1 MSKPTVTEFI
11 RSLSVAELSAAFSEA
26 SGWPNEVRPE
36 LLLEQ
41 ELETQRMRMHPEVQS
56 VEPAELAGFGA
67 GIHEA
72 WAHHVRHEWV
82 EQPYFSWC
90 ESVRAHLEDI
100 GVDGIWAEW
109 RHFRVAQSFWGTVDA
124 SVTGGPALHGVLEIK
139 TRGLLGGGQ
148 SLGAWAQLGC
158 YALLAT
164 ESGRNPSELW
174 AGLVTLWPVQRRA
187 ELAIWRDVPR
197 LIHAVELLKGQVARA

>member
-1 MSKPTVTEFI
+1 MSKLTVTEFI
-11 RSLSVAELSAAFSEA
+11 RSLSVADLSAAFSDA
-26 SGWPNEVRPE
+26 CAWPNAGRPE
-36 LLLEQ
+36 LLIER
-41 ELETQRMRMHPEVQS
+41 EIETQPIRLNPNIQPI
-56 VEPAELAGFGA
+56 EPAELTGFGA

-82 EQPYFSWC
+82 AQPFFSWC

-109 RHFRVAQSFWGTVDA
+109 KHFRVAQSWCGTVDA
-124 SVTGGPALHGVLEIK
+124 SVMGGPAQHGVLEIK
-139 TRGLLGGGQ
+139 VRGLLGGGQ

-158 YALLAT
+158 YAMLAV
-164 ESGRNPSELW
+164 ESGREPNELW
-174 AGLVTLWPVQRRA
+174 AGLITIWPVQRRA
-187 ELAIWRDVPR
+187 ELSIWRDVPR